1 MRRPVRLML
10 GTLPFELWPDG
21 RVTVTLE
28 PQFMPFGAAIS
39 ATVLY
44 RNLRAFLDA
53 VKHQRG
59 F

>member
-21 RVTVTLE
+21 RVTVTLT

-44 RNLRAFLDA
+44 QNLGAFLA
-53 VKHQRG
+53 AMRSTR
-59 F
+59 